1 MSLAVPFYSITTTS
15 SVRIRVDHKM
25 LKIPITVVR
34 SRVSMKHPEKVFRPL
49 ESELRASAP
58 FYFSLLRSLNREPYE
73 ENGKLC
79 LEVPGDSIA
88 ARYLTCE
95 KFRAYLKD
103 FSRRNGDE
111 VFVKVTH

>member
-1 MSLAVPFYSITTTS
+1 MFSF
-15 SVRIRVDHKM
+15 
-25 LKIPITVVR
+25 
-34 SRVSMKHPEKVFRPL
+34 SMKHPEKVFRPL

-73 ENGKLC
+73 EDGKLC
-79 LEVPGDSIA
+79 LEVPSNSIA

-103 FSRRNGDE
+103 FARRNGDE
-111 VFVKVTH
+111 VFVKVT